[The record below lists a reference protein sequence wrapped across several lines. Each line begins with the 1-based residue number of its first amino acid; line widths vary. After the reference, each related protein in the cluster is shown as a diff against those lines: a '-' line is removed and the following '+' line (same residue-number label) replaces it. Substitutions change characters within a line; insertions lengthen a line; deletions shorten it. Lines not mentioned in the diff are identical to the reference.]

1 MNLENMTIEELVIYI
16 NNELDKNR
24 TMKDIETNDFKVN
37 ERVISKRLTRRGYKK
52 INNKYLLVEADND
65 TKVIQKNKIEPKV
78 IKENKDMINLDIN
91 ALSELIDLRDDIK
104 KVIQEYNRNKDI
116 INIEPI
122 ELKPRAVTEVK
133 QKLFKVDSSILEQWE
148 SFIKR
153 HKEFKVQSLISLALE
168 EFLNKYDR

>member
-1 MNLENMTIEELVIYI
+1 MNLKDMSIDELVKYI

-24 TMKDIETNDFKVN
+24 TMKDIEINDFKVN
-37 ERVISKRLTRRGYKK
+37 ERVISKRLIRRGYKK
-52 INNKYLLVEADND
+52 INNKYILAAVDND
-65 TKVIQKNKIEPKV
+65 TKVIQKNKIVSKV
-78 IKENKDMINLDIN
+78 NEDRINLDIN
-91 ALSELIDLRDDIK
+91 ALSELIDLKDDIK
-104 KVIQEYNRNKDI
+104 KVIQEYNRSKDI